1 MTPGSRTAFS
11 RRQWV
16 IAILLFFMILLNYL
30 DRVVLSLLSPVIRKE
45 FNLTQMDY
53 ATAVNAFLVAYGVMY
68 FGSGLVLDRVGS
80 RAGLGLFVCFWSIVC
95 SLHAA
100 ISGLYSLVTYRF
112 LLGVA
117 EPGGWTGAVKTV
129 SEHFAPTQRSLAAG
143 IFTSGAGIGSL
154 IAPPLVVWLSLH
166 YGWRSAF
173 LIAGIAGL
181 VWLPL
186 WVLSTRGA
194 RPELSA
200 ERPLPVRQ
208 VLPRILLDPRALA
221 YTATRFF
228 GDTTGY
234 FFLFWLPEY
243 LVTSKGF
250 TLAAVGAL
258 AWIPFLWNDLGALSG
273 GYMSGRLVQ
282 FGQGP
287 IHARKIMMSIAALF
301 VLAGALLQNASG
313 VTGILLSVSLC
324 TFGVGVWASN
334 LHAVAADG
342 FEPKEVAT
350 VHGLAGSMGA
360 VGGILFNTL
369 VGRLSMS
376 GDYFLA
382 FCVLVTLQ
390 PLGVGAL
397 WIWMSEKDKR
407 GTRLQS
413 GAALSNNSS

>member
-1 MTPGSRTAFS
+1 MPPSGTRTALTS
-11 RRQWV
+11 RQWV
-16 IAILLFFMILLNYL
+16 IAILLFLMVLLNYL
-30 DRVVLSLLSPVIRKE
+30 DRVVLSLVSPVIRQE
-45 FNLTQMDY
+45 FHLTQMDY
-53 ATAVNAFLVAYGVMY
+53 AFAVNAFLVAYGVMY
-68 FGSGLVLDRVGS
+68 LGSGLVLDRVGS
-80 RAGLGLFVCFWSIVC
+80 RVGLGFFVGFWSVAC
-95 SLHAA
+95 VLHAA
-100 ISGLYSLVTYRF
+100 ITGFYSLLAYRF

-129 SEHFAPTQRSLAAG
+129 SERFAPAQRSLAAG

-173 LIAGIAGL
+173 LIAGVSGFL
-181 VWLPL
+181 WLPL
-186 WVLSTRGA
+186 WLFATKGHQPGVNGA
-194 RPELSA
+194 
-200 ERPLPVRQ
+200 RPLPVAKALPL
-208 VLPRILLDPRALA
+208 VLRNPRSLA
-221 YTATRFF
+221 YVATRFF

-258 AWIPFLWNDLGALSG
+258 AWIPFLWDDLGALSG
-273 GYMSGRLVQ
+273 GYVSGRLVEWRQ
-282 FGQGP
+282 KP
-287 IHARKIMMSIAALF
+287 VWARKVMMSVAALF
-301 VLAGALLQNASG
+301 VLSGTLLQSASG
-313 VTGILLSVSLC
+313 VVGILLSVSLC
-324 TFGVGVWASN
+324 TFGVGIWASN

-342 FEPKEVAT
+342 FAPSEVAT

-369 VGRLSMS
+369 VGHLSMS

-397 WIWMSEKDKR
+397 WLWMPDRS
-407 GTRLQS
+407 S
-413 GAALSNNSS
+413 AALSDGPA